1 MVLVKWSVTVAMVGF
16 LAACQTTGQQ
26 HRTIADT
33 HFVENKLMT
42 FNRCLTE
49 LIEEHSRTDAA
60 QTFGVHIREQ
70 PYSVPQLVRRSLLTE
85 HERQWLTNSYLEQPY
100 SASHLANR
108 SLITEEERHWLM
120 SYYLERHNC
129 QTDLVD
135 SITRQAPN
143 LAEHFRRGY
152 DEAMINLGD
161 LLNRD
166 VTIGEFLSRNSE
178 IQASQNAKFKQE
190 WANFLSGDP
199 QRVGVPSARTK
210 EQIQQIISDLQ
221 VEPQDMNFLA
231 FTIRKTDS
239 IGPLDL
245 AIYGRN
251 SGITSDQAQSAAQI
265 FIKRREDT
273 FVFRLFLRLPPVALR
288 IVDAMPVEDSFY
300 LVQPRFQKGKTSA
313 TRLDLGI
320 VNLRQMERKQ
330 TGLGVVLDSGWIYAP
345 GERERFSSWT
355 VRSEQDQANFEANY
369 SFIAERPKDRP
380 IRLLIRTPGSKC
392 GSGCKNGI
400 GLVWL
405 PASGFDTAP
414 HGPDFGF
421 GLSPRVRLS
430 AQLTGDLA
438 LSALDKGEEIYRQIF
453 APHLA
458 AREKRRE
465 ILAWMK
471 TNVATVSPDGVMDVR
486 CGRKPHLTKASRL
499 LPTLP
504 TPEARARHRREVAYF
519 NEHLACVRELRGTY
533 DPAPYL
539 AIYPQME
546 RIMQE
551 WLAAGGR
558 VRHYK
563 TLPFAN
569 YIPPYPTV
577 TPENIAAHFERRL
590 AELNDP
596 DLDIKKD
603 ARNYA
608 EWDRREAADRKRQA
622 EAQRQARQAQARF
635 AQQFIANQ
643 MRQNQQ
649 ILDAVRPPQLPTAA
663 SSTRT
668 TTTTTTTTTTE
679 TVTQTTAQRSGDGRQ
694 PQAQELPPLLNQNYY
709 LARQGI
715 YSDLSDAC
723 EPVLTTLR
731 AALGG
736 APDRATCSV
745 QTNNHLPRL
754 HDYFCDAPEG
764 SNIAEAYSAGWGIFT
779 LRISG
784 LTQKQRDQLYRSYN
798 LEPLPDG
805 VLTYHVNTTEIMAYR
820 NLEDSWLRRRDI
832 EGRPLYFR
840 SESDLKGAVTQH
852 CRKPGILDWDRGKR
866 KERI

>member
-1 MVLVKWSVTVAMVGF
+1 MVLIKWSVTVAMAGF
-16 LAACQTTGQQ
+16 LAACQTTAQQ
-26 HRTIADT
+26 QLVSANTN
-33 HFVENKLMT
+33 FVETRLMT
-42 FNRCLTE
+42 FNQCLTK
-49 LIEEHSRTDAA
+49 LIKEHSGTDAA
-60 QTFGVHIREQ
+60 QTFGVHIRKQ
-70 PYSVPQLVRRSLLTE
+70 PYSVPQLVRRSLMTE
-85 HERQWLTNSYLEQPY
+85 KERQWLTNNYLEQPY

-108 SLITEEERHWLM
+108 SLITEKERHWLT

-129 QTDLVD
+129 QTDLID
-135 SITRQAPN
+135 GITARAPH

-166 VTIGEFLSRNSE
+166 VTIGAFLSRNSE
-178 IQASQNAKFKQE
+178 IQVSQNAKFKQE

-199 QRVGVPSARTK
+199 QRIEVPSARTK
-210 EQIQQIISDLQ
+210 EQIQQIISDLH
-221 VEPQDMNFLA
+221 VEPQDVNFLA
-231 FTIRKTDS
+231 FTLRKTGS

-251 SGITSDQAQSAAQI
+251 SAITSDQAQSAAQI
-265 FIKRREDT
+265 FVKRREDT

-300 LVQPRFQKGKTSA
+300 LVQPSFQKGKTSA

-320 VNLRQMERKQ
+320 INLRQMERKQ
-330 TGLGVVLDSGWIYAP
+330 TRLGVVLDSGWIYAP

-355 VRSEQDQANFEANY
+355 VRSERDRANFEANY
-369 SFIAERPKDRP
+369 SYIAKRPKDRP
-380 IRLLIRTPGSKC
+380 IRRLIQTPGSKC
-392 GSGCKNGI
+392 VSGCENGI

-405 PASGFDTAP
+405 PASDFDTAP
-414 HGPDFGF
+414 NGPDFGF

-438 LSALDKGEEIYRQIF
+438 LSVLDKGEEIYRQIF

-471 TNVATVSPDGVMDVR
+471 ANVATVSPDGVMDAR
-486 CGRKPHLTKASRL
+486 CGRKPHLAKASR

-504 TPEARARHRREVAYF
+504 TAEARASHRRKIAYL
-519 NEHLACVRELRGTY
+519 NEHLACVRKLRGTY

-539 AIYPQME
+539 AIYPQVE
-546 RIMQE
+546 RITQE

-558 VRHYK
+558 VRQHK
-563 TLPFAN
+563 TLPFTN

-577 TPENIAAHFERRL
+577 APENIAAHFEQRL

-596 DLDIKKD
+596 NLNIKKD

-622 EAQRQARQAQARF
+622 EARRQARQAQARF

-649 ILDAVRPPQLPTAA
+649 SLDAVRPPQLPTAA

-668 TTTTTTTTTTE
+668 TTTTTTTTKTK
-679 TVTQTTAQRSGDGRQ
+679 TVTQTTTQRSGRLRQ
-694 PQAQELPPLLNQNYY
+694 PQAEGSPPLINQNYY
-709 LARQGI
+709 LARQGV

-723 EPVLTTLR
+723 EPVLSTLR

-779 LRISG
+779 LRING
-784 LTQKQRDQLYRSYN
+784 LTQKQRDRLYRSYN
-798 LEPLPDG
+798 LKPSPNG
-805 VLTYHVNTTEIMAYR
+805 VLNYHVNTTEIMAYR

-832 EGRPLYFR
+832 KGRPLYFR